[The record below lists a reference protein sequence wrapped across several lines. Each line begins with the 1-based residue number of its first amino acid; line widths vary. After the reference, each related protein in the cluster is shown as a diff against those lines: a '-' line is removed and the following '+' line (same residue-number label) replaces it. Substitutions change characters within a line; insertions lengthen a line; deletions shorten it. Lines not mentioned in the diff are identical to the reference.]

1 MVKKAVSLLVA
12 LVMGASAAQAEGLMA
27 LYQAAQNNDPVFAAA
42 RAAREAGQEKR
53 VQGQALLLP
62 SLGFSVNA
70 MQNHFESGPLSKDY
84 SSHQW
89 GVKLTQPLYRPA
101 NWAQA
106 QQAERQ
112 SLLAE
117 IQWQD
122 AQQQLVLRVAK
133 AYFDVLTARAALAAA
148 EELRAAAQG
157 QLKLAQASFE
167 VGVVTIVDVHEAQS
181 RFDLAEAQVLAA
193 RNQVAVAEE
202 ALAAIVGFVPQQ
214 YPRLKEGVRF
224 AAPEPA
230 AIEAW
235 TETARE
241 GNFAVLQARLA
252 LDIAR
257 EDVKRRR
264 AAHLP
269 SVDVVANYGQQRQLA
284 QGTMPLTT
292 RDVTAG
298 SIGVELTLP
307 LYAGGA
313 VSSQVREGAALL
325 TKAEFELEAA
335 QRQAALA
342 ARQAYLNVTSGLARI
357 RALEAALASSLKNLE
372 ATQKGFEVGVRI
384 NLDVLNAQAQVA
396 DARTQLAKARF
407 DTLLAQLQL
416 KAAVGRL
423 SDEEVASI
431 EALFEPEP
439 R

>member
-62 SLGFSVNA
+62 SLGFSANA

-269 SVDVVANYGQQRQLA
+269 SVDVVASYGQQRQLA